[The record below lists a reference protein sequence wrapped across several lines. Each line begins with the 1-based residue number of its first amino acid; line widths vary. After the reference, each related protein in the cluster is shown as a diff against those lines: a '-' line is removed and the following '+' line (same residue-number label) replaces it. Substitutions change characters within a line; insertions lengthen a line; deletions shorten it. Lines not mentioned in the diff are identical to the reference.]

1 MDCNRIEEL
10 LPWLVNGSLPEP
22 ETSFVKEHLA
32 RCAKCKQSLNETKFM
47 LTATQTHVPIEILID
62 YASERALKSYDPI
75 LFEKHLAVCDECS
88 EQLKLAS
95 ESFDSIET
103 AKVISFAEAKEKRK
117 AAVVVPVSAT
127 SLFWKYAAIAAC
139 LLFMFTLGYLIY
151 SLQAMRNLQSEQIAQ
166 TERINTLE
174 NETKR
179 KGEEYSKNQNESQ
192 KEIENLKNKVAEK
205 EKEIAEKERELE
217 RKSQTSSQQITQSKN
232 NQQAQA
238 NVVAMDVFPSSVS
251 RSDSENRNVLV
262 IPRNA
267 QSVTMILNSQSS
279 SGASRYAIELADS
292 SGRIV
297 WRNNNM
303 RRYSSND
310 FTINIAAQ
318 MIRTGNY
325 IINIFSLDKGQKTKI
340 ETYQIAFR
348 KN

>member
-1 MDCNRIEEL
+1 MDCNRISEL

-22 ETSFVKEHLA
+22 ETSLVKEHLA
-32 RCAKCKQSLNETKFM
+32 RCAKCKQSLNDVKFM
-47 LTATQTHVPIEILID
+47 LAATQTHVPIEILID
-62 YASERALKSYDPI
+62 YASERALKNYDPI
-75 LFEKHLAVCDECS
+75 LFEKHLAVCDECN

-179 KGEEYSKNQNESQ
+179 KGEEYGKNQNESQ
-192 KEIENLKNKVAEK
+192 KEIKSLKNKVAEK
-205 EKEIAEKERELE
+205 EKELAEKERELE
-217 RKSQTSSQQITQSKN
+217 RKSQTASQPTTQSN
-232 NQQAQA
+232 TQQAQA
-238 NVVAMDVFPSSVS
+238 NVVAMDVFPSSVL
-251 RSDSENRNVLV
+251 RSDSANRNVLA

-279 SGASRYAIELADS
+279 SGASRYAIELVDS
-292 SGRIV
+292 SGRVV

-348 KN
+348 KI